1 MIFAAPTESVQTIR
15 RRACLGAV
23 RGLGRVRNDAGRLMP
38 YKTLNADKVLETIEK
53 LECRVAERFPGSG
66 LKNAAHM
73 LTETAHR
80 CAAES
85 RRLNRPVP
93 TIRILVYSIW
103 LLGAAA
109 LVWIALGLHYDRLE
123 WQAASLVQVLE
134 PAMNLAVLVGI
145 GVLTL
150 GRLEER
156 WKRARGLDYLHELRS
171 IAHVVDMHQLTK
183 DPYRG
188 ALPST
193 ASSPKPAITGPL
205 LERYLDYCSEMLS
218 LTGKLAAL
226 FAQSCQDTEVA
237 ARASD
242 VEQLTTA
249 LSRKIWQKVM
259 VFTRFDAASENA
271 AS

>member
-1 MIFAAPTESVQTIR
+1 MA
-15 RRACLGAV
+15 
-23 RGLGRVRNDAGRLMP
+23 
-38 YKTLNADKVLETIEK
+38 YKTLNAAKVIETIDT
-53 LECRVAERFPGSG
+53 LGLRVVERFPDSG
-66 LKNAAHM
+66 LESVAGELAA
-73 LTETAHR
+73 TARR

-85 RRLNRPVP
+85 DRLRDPVIA
-93 TIRILVYSIW
+93 IRISVYSIW
-103 LLGAAA
+103 LIGAAA
-109 LVWIALGLHYDRLE
+109 LVWLAFGLHYDGLR
-123 WQAASLVQVLE
+123 WDAASLVQVLD
-134 PAMNLAVLVGI
+134 PAMNLAVLMGI

-156 WKRARGLDYLHELRS
+156 WKRSRALEYLHELRA

-183 DPYRG
+183 DPYRQ

-193 ASSPKPAITGPL
+193 PSSPKIILTGML

-226 FAQSCQDTEVA
+226 FAQSCRDVEVA
-237 ARASD
+237 AGASD

-259 VFTRFDAASENA
+259 AFSRFDESAQSAVDDQDTD
-271 AS
+271 

>member
-1 MIFAAPTESVQTIR
+1 
-15 RRACLGAV
+15 
-23 RGLGRVRNDAGRLMP
+23 MP
-38 YKTLNADKVLETIEK
+38 YKTLNADKVIETIEK
-53 LECRVAERFPGSG
+53 LELRVEERFPGSG
-66 LKNAAHM
+66 LKNAAGM

-85 RRLNRPVP
+85 HRLRRPVMGIRASVY
-93 TIRILVYSIW
+93 TIW
-103 LLGAAA
+103 TLGAAA
-109 LVWIALGLHYDRLE
+109 LVWIAFGLHYDGLE

-156 WKRARGLDYLHELRS
+156 WKRARALDYLHELRS

-183 DPYRG
+183 DPYRS
-188 ALPST
+188 ALPTT
-193 ASSPKPAITGPL
+193 ASSPKATMTGPL

-226 FAQSCQDTEVA
+226 FAQSCRDTEVA
-237 ARASD
+237 AGASD

-259 VFTRFDAASENA
+259 VFSRFEEATANRSA
-271 AS
+271 